1 MDEKHSKRLSRDAFN
16 NFNSLYLAIESLI
29 WYNSNSITS
38 EGSMCSMAKVF
49 NVTGNCIPRLH
60 YMVDLT
66 SRLEVIKGMVDAG
79 QYITINRGRQY
90 GKTTTLMALEQY
102 LSDEYYVLNMDF
114 QTAMSTAKFK
124 DESTFSAAFADAFTF
139 LFEAVE
145 TSGELEELLS
155 ALQNDKPLNMIKLF
169 RHLSRICKAAV
180 KPIVL
185 LIDEVDQASNNQ
197 VFLDF
202 LAQLRGAYIRREKI
216 PTFQSV
222 ILAGVHDIRNLQ
234 IKIRPDEEH
243 KHNSPWNI
251 ADALELDMSFSPED
265 IAGMLNAY
273 EADYHTGMDIK
284 AMAQMIYDDTS
295 GYPVLVSTYCRMI
308 DRMCDTLDDFPDRT
322 AAWTK
327 RGFLQAEKQIYTQ
340 RMPLFESLI
349 NKLET
354 NEHLRELVYKVLFYG
369 ERIAFNIYDATIG
382 EAVMY
387 GFLKN
392 VNGVVTVANRI
403 FQNTLYEWF
412 LSQEY
417 SSEMAN
423 VGSKS
428 KPLFVQNG
436 HLNMELVLEKFV
448 QYFHDI
454 YGDKTERFIEN
465 DGRKL
470 FLLYLRP
477 IINGVGNY
485 YIEAQTRDLTR
496 TDVVVDYLGE
506 QFVIEMKIWHG
517 KEYNE
522 RGEKQLAEYLD
533 YYHISKGYL
542 LSFSFNQNKE
552 IGTHTIQLGDKMIF
566 EAIV

>member
-1 MDEKHSKRLSRDAFN
+1 
-16 NFNSLYLAIESLI
+16 
-29 WYNSNSITS
+29 
-38 EGSMCSMAKVF
+38 
-49 NVTGNCIPRLH
+49 
-60 YMVDLT
+60 MVDLT
-66 SRLEVIKGMVDAG
+66 SRLKAIKGMVDAG

-114 QTAMSTAKFK
+114 QSAMSTAKFK

-139 LFEAVE
+139 LFETVE
-145 TSGELEELLS
+145 TNGELEEQLS
-155 ALQNDKPLNMIKLF
+155 ALQSDAQMNMIKLF
-169 RHLSRICKAAV
+169 RHFSRICKVAE

-216 PTFQSV
+216 STFQSV

-234 IKIRPDEEH
+234 LKIRSDSEH

-251 ADALELDMSFSPED
+251 ANALELDMSFSHDD
-265 IAGMLNAY
+265 IAGMLNEY

-284 AMAQMIYDDTS
+284 AMAQMIYDYTS
-295 GYPVLVSTYCRMI
+295 GYPVLVSYLCKFI
-308 DRMCDTLDDFPDRT
+308 DEDTKLIWDAEGVK
-322 AAWTK
+322 AAVK
-327 RGFLQAEKQIYTQ
+327 KLLKYQA
-340 RMPLFESLI
+340 PLFESLA
-349 NKLET
+349 NKLEQYP
-354 NEHLRELVYKVLFYG
+354 ELRQQLILLLINGK
-369 ERIAFNIYDATIG
+369 RIPYRPDDDAIKQLI
-382 EAVMY
+382 MF
-387 GFLKN
+387 GFAKEKN
-392 VNGVVTVANRI
+392 GDVVIANRI
-403 FQNTLYEWF
+403 FETRFYDMLLTETNAIN
-412 LSQEY
+412 SQIYLAGERQ
-417 SSEMAN
+417 
-423 VGSKS
+423 
-428 KPLFVQNG
+428 KPEFFSQG
-436 HLNMELVLEKFV
+436 RLNMELVLEKFV
-448 QYFHDI
+448 QYFNDI
-454 YGDKTERFIEN
+454 YGDKTERFIED

-496 TDVVVDYLGE
+496 TDVIVDYLGE
-506 QFVIEMKIWHG
+506 QFVIEMKMWHG

-533 YYHISKGYL
+533 YYHINKGYL

-552 IGTHTIQLGDKMIF
+552 IGTHTIQLGDKTIF

>member
-1 MDEKHSKRLSRDAFN
+1 
-16 NFNSLYLAIESLI
+16 
-29 WYNSNSITS
+29 
-38 EGSMCSMAKVF
+38 MAKVF

-66 SRLEVIKGMVDAG
+66 SRLEAIRGMVDAG

-114 QTAMSTAKFK
+114 QSEMSTSEFR

-139 LFEAVE
+139 LFETIE
-145 TSGELEELLS
+145 TSDELEEPLS

-169 RHLSRICKAAV
+169 RHLSRICKSAD

-234 IKIRPDEEH
+234 IKIRPDSEH

-251 ADALELDMSFSPED
+251 ANALELDMSFSPED
-265 IAGMLNAY
+265 IAGMLNEY
-273 EADYHTGMDIK
+273 EADYHTGMDIR
-284 AMAQMIYDDTS
+284 AMAQMIYDYTS
-295 GYPVLVSTYCRMI
+295 GYPVLVSYLCKFI
-308 DRMCDTLDDFPDRT
+308 EEDAELVWNADGVK
-322 AAWTK
+322 AAVK
-327 RGFLQAEKQIYTQ
+327 KLLKYQA
-340 RMPLFESLI
+340 PLFESLA
-349 NKLET
+349 NKLELYP
-354 NEHLRELVYKVLFYG
+354 ELRQQLIVLLING
-369 ERIAFNIYDATIG
+369 KRIPYRPDDDAIKQLI
-382 EAVMY
+382 MF
-387 GFLKN
+387 GFAKEQNGN
-392 VNGVVTVANRI
+392 VVIANRI
-403 FQNTLYEWF
+403 FETRFYDMLLTETNALNSPIYLAGEWQKPEF
-412 LSQEY
+412 VSQ
-417 SSEMAN
+417 
-423 VGSKS
+423 GK
-428 KPLFVQNG
+428 
-436 HLNMELVLEKFV
+436 LNMELVLEKFV

-533 YYHISKGYL
+533 YYHINKGYL

-552 IGTHTIQLGDKMIF
+552 IGTHTIQLGDKTIF
-566 EAIV
+566 EAVV

>member
-1 MDEKHSKRLSRDAFN
+1 MQH
-16 NFNSLYLAIESLI
+16 
-29 WYNSNSITS
+29 
-38 EGSMCSMAKVF
+38 
-49 NVTGNCIPRLH
+49 GNCIPRLH

-66 SRLEVIKGMVDAG
+66 SRLKAIKGMVDAG

-114 QTAMSTAKFK
+114 QSAMSTAKFK

-139 LFEAVE
+139 LFETVE
-145 TSGELEELLS
+145 TNGELEEQLS
-155 ALQNDKPLNMIKLF
+155 ALQSDAQMNMIKLF
-169 RHLSRICKAAV
+169 RHFSRICKVAE

-216 PTFQSV
+216 STFQSV

-234 IKIRPDEEH
+234 LKIRSDSEH

-251 ADALELDMSFSPED
+251 ANALELDMSFSHDD
-265 IAGMLNAY
+265 IAGMLNEY

-284 AMAQMIYDDTS
+284 AMAQMIYDYTS
-295 GYPVLVSTYCRMI
+295 GYPVLVSYLCKFI
-308 DRMCDTLDDFPDRT
+308 DEDTKLIWDAEGVK
-322 AAWTK
+322 AAVK
-327 RGFLQAEKQIYTQ
+327 KLLKYQA
-340 RMPLFESLI
+340 PLFESLA
-349 NKLET
+349 NKLEQYP
-354 NEHLRELVYKVLFYG
+354 ELRQQLILLLINGK
-369 ERIAFNIYDATIG
+369 RIPYRPDDDAIKQLI
-382 EAVMY
+382 MF
-387 GFLKN
+387 GFAKEKN
-392 VNGVVTVANRI
+392 GDVVIANRI
-403 FQNTLYEWF
+403 FETRFYDMLLTETNAIN
-412 LSQEY
+412 SQIYLAGERQ
-417 SSEMAN
+417 
-423 VGSKS
+423 
-428 KPLFVQNG
+428 KPEFFSQG
-436 HLNMELVLEKFV
+436 RLNMELVLEKFV
-448 QYFHDI
+448 QYFNDI
-454 YGDKTERFIEN
+454 YGDKTERFIED

-496 TDVVVDYLGE
+496 TDVIVDYLGE
-506 QFVIEMKIWHG
+506 QFVIEMKMWHG

-533 YYHISKGYL
+533 YYHINKGYL

-552 IGTHTIQLGDKMIF
+552 IGTHTIQLGDKTIF

>member
-1 MDEKHSKRLSRDAFN
+1 MPKE
-16 NFNSLYLAIESLI
+16 
-29 WYNSNSITS
+29 
-38 EGSMCSMAKVF
+38 F
-49 NVTGNCIPRLH
+49 NVTGNCNPKQH
-60 YMVDLT
+60 YMVNIT
-66 SRLEVIKGMVDAG
+66 SRLEAIKRMVDAG
-79 QYITINRGRQY
+79 QYITVNRARQY
-90 GKTTTLMALEQY
+90 GKTTTLIALEQY
-102 LSDEYYVLNMDF
+102 LSDKYYVLNMDF
-114 QTAMSTAKFK
+114 QIEMSNSKFRN
-124 DESTFSAAFADAFTF
+124 ENSFSCAFAKAFIF
-139 LFEAVE
+139 LMKNLPVTSEINRALNGLKNELNDSFELV
-145 TSGELEELLS
+145 
-155 ALQNDKPLNMIKLF
+155 DLF
-169 RHLSRICKAAV
+169 TQLRDICRIAD

-185 LIDEVDQASNNQ
+185 IIDEADSASNNQ

-202 LAQLRGAYIRREKI
+202 LAQLRGAYIRREKF

-234 IKIRPDEEH
+234 LKIRSDTEH

-251 ADALELDMSFSPED
+251 ANVLDIDMSFSPND
-265 IAGMLNAY
+265 IAGMLNEY
-273 EADYHTGMDIK
+273 EANYHTGMDIE

-295 GYPVLVSTYCRMI
+295 GYPVLVSTFCRI
-308 DRMCDTLDDFPDRT
+308 LDSLSDTFETFPDRT
-322 AAWTK
+322 ASWTK
-327 RGFLQAEKQIYTQ
+327 KGFLQAEKQIYTQ
-340 RMPLFESLI
+340 RMPLFESLV

-354 NEHLRELVYKVLFYG
+354 NEHLRELIYRVLFHG
-369 ERIAFNIYDATIG
+369 ERISFNIYDATIS

-392 VNGVVTVANRI
+392 VNGVVTVSNRI
-403 FQNTLYEWF
+403 FQNTMYEWF

-417 SSEMAN
+417 SSEIAN
-423 VGSKS
+423 ASSKS
-428 KPLFVQNG
+428 KPLFVRNG
-436 HLNMELVLEKFV
+436 HLNMELILEKFV

-454 YGDKTERFIEN
+454 YGEKTERFIED

-533 YYHISKGYL
+533 YYHINKGYM
-542 LSFSFNQNKE
+542 LSFNFNKNKE
-552 IGTHTIQLGDKMIF
+552 VSTHTIRLGNKIIF

>member
-1 MDEKHSKRLSRDAFN
+1 
-16 NFNSLYLAIESLI
+16 
-29 WYNSNSITS
+29 
-38 EGSMCSMAKVF
+38 MAKVF

-66 SRLEVIKGMVDAG
+66 SRLQAIKGMVDAG
-79 QYITINRGRQY
+79 QYITFNRGRQY

-102 LSDEYYVLNMDF
+102 LSNNYYVLNMDF
-114 QTAMSTAKFK
+114 QSEMSTSEFI
-124 DESTFSAAFADAFTF
+124 DEKSFSSAFADAFVF
-139 LFEAVE
+139 LFE
-145 TSGELEELLS
+145 TIKTKGELDEHLS
-155 ALQNDKPLNMIKLF
+155 ALQNDAQLCLIKLF
-169 RHLSRICKAAV
+169 RHFSRICKVAA
-180 KPIVL
+180 KPVVL

-234 IKIRPDEEH
+234 FKIRPDEEH

-251 ADALELDMSFSPED
+251 ANALELDMSFSPDD
-265 IAGMLNAY
+265 IAGMLAEY

-284 AMAQMIYDDTS
+284 AMAQMIYDFTS
-295 GYPVLVSTYCRMI
+295 GYPVLVSYLCKFI
-308 DRMCDTLDDFPDRT
+308 DEDTDLIWNAEGVR
-322 AAWTK
+322 AAVK
-327 RGFLQAEKQIYTQ
+327 KLLKYQA
-340 RMPLFESLI
+340 PLFESLA
-349 NKLET
+349 NKLEQYP
-354 NEHLRELVYKVLFYG
+354 ELRQQLILMLINGK
-369 ERIAFNIYDATIG
+369 RIPYRPDDDAIKQLI
-382 EAVMY
+382 MF
-387 GFLKN
+387 GFAREQN
-392 VNGVVTVANRI
+392 SDVVIANRI
-403 FQNTLYEWF
+403 FETRFYDMLLTDTNALNSPIYLAGERQKPEF
-412 LSQEY
+412 VSQ
-417 SSEMAN
+417 
-423 VGSKS
+423 GR
-428 KPLFVQNG
+428 
-436 HLNMELVLEKFV
+436 LNMELVLEKFV

-454 YGDKTERFIEN
+454 YGDKTEHFIED

-496 TDVVVDYLGE
+496 TDVIVDYLGE

-517 KEYNE
+517 REYNE

-552 IGTHTIQLGDKMIF
+552 IGTHTIQLGDKTIF

>member
-1 MDEKHSKRLSRDAFN
+1 
-16 NFNSLYLAIESLI
+16 
-29 WYNSNSITS
+29 
-38 EGSMCSMAKVF
+38 MAKVF

-66 SRLEVIKGMVDAG
+66 SRLEAIKGMVDAG

-114 QTAMSTAKFK
+114 QSEMSSSKFK
-124 DESTFSAAFADAFTF
+124 DEISFSCAFAKAFIFLMKNMPITKDMKNALDALKNDISDSFELVD
-139 LFEAVE
+139 LFI
-145 TSGELEELLS
+145 ELSEV
-155 ALQNDKPLNMIKLF
+155 
-169 RHLSRICKAAV
+169 CKAAD

-234 IKIRPDEEH
+234 LKIRPDEEH

-251 ADALELDMSFSPED
+251 ANALELDMSFSPDD
-265 IAGMLNAY
+265 IAGMLAEY

-284 AMAQMIYDDTS
+284 AMAQMIYDFTS
-295 GYPVLVSTYCRMI
+295 GYPVLVSYLCKFI
-308 DRMCDTLDDFPDRT
+308 DEDTDLIWNAEGVR
-322 AAWTK
+322 AAVK
-327 RGFLQAEKQIYTQ
+327 KLLKYQA
-340 RMPLFESLI
+340 PLFESLA
-349 NKLET
+349 NKLEQYP
-354 NEHLRELVYKVLFYG
+354 ELRQQLILMLINGK
-369 ERIAFNIYDATIG
+369 RIPYRPDDDAIKQLI
-382 EAVMY
+382 MF
-387 GFLKN
+387 GFAREQN
-392 VNGVVTVANRI
+392 SDVVIANRI
-403 FQNTLYEWF
+403 FETRFYDMLLTDTNALNSPIYLAGERQKPEF
-412 LSQEY
+412 VSQER
-417 SSEMAN
+417 
-423 VGSKS
+423 
-428 KPLFVQNG
+428 
-436 HLNMELVLEKFV
+436 LNMELVLEKFV

-454 YGDKTERFIEN
+454 YGDKTERFIED

-496 TDVVVDYLGE
+496 TDVIVDYLGE

-542 LSFSFNQNKE
+542 LSFSFNQNKQ

-566 EAIV
+566 EAVV

>member
-1 MDEKHSKRLSRDAFN
+1 MPKE
-16 NFNSLYLAIESLI
+16 
-29 WYNSNSITS
+29 
-38 EGSMCSMAKVF
+38 F

-66 SRLEVIKGMVDAG
+66 SRLEAIKKMIDAG

-114 QTAMSTAKFK
+114 QSEMSSSKFK
-124 DESTFSAAFADAFTF
+124 DENSFACAFAKAFIF
-139 LFEAVE
+139 LMKNLPVTKEIK
-145 TSGELEELLS
+145 S
-155 ALQNDKPLNMIKLF
+155 ALDELKHEISDNFELVDLF
-169 RHLSRICKAAV
+169 IQLSEVCRSAD

-234 IKIRPDEEH
+234 LKIRPDSEH

-251 ADALELDMSFSPED
+251 ANALDIDMSFSPDE
-265 IAGMLNAY
+265 IAGMLNEY
-273 EADYHTGMDIK
+273 EADHHTGMDIK

-295 GYPVLVSTYCRMI
+295 GYPVLVSTFCRI
-308 DRMCDTLDDFPDRT
+308 LDSLSDTFEDFPDRT
-322 AAWTK
+322 TSWTRK
-327 RGFLQAEKQIYTQ
+327 GFLQAEKQMYTQ

-354 NEHLRELVYKVLFYG
+354 NEHLRKLVYRVLFHG
-369 ERIAFNIYDATIG
+369 ESISFNIYDATIG

-417 SSEMAN
+417 SSEIAN
-423 VGSKS
+423 AGSKS
-428 KPLFVQNG
+428 KPLFIQNG

-448 QYFHDI
+448 LYFHDI
-454 YGDKTERFIEN
+454 YGEKTERFIED

-477 IINGVGNY
+477 IINDVGNY

-522 RGEKQLAEYLD
+522 RGEKQLAEYLN
-533 YYHISKGYL
+533 YYHINKGYM
-542 LSFSFNQNKE
+542 LSFNFNKNKE
-552 IGTHTIQLGDKMIF
+552 VGTHTIQLNNKTIF